1 MQSKVEDEEERLKER
16 IRSDRM
22 TILVALPRYRS
33 VSAVAILS
41 LHALAT
47 LILGV
52 IVFSN
57 PFPYPVMYVLFGIT
71 TWIFVALRFL
81 AQGLKRKFSELVL
94 LVFDCLLLAF
104 FVYVILDQVRSR
116 KVAVG
121 EAVVR
126 EDLPV
131 LYLPA
136 LLYCTVILALLI
148 HAVFSKPR
156 KMV

>member
-71 TWIFVALRFL
+71 TWIFVALRFF
-81 AQGLKRKFSELVL
+81 AQGLKRKFSEIVL

-104 FVYVILDQVRSR
+104 LVFVILDQIPSR
-116 KVAVG
+116 KVAVQDV
-121 EAVVR
+121 VVR
-126 EDLPV
+126 PDLPI
-131 LYLPA
+131 LFIPA
-136 LLYCTVILALLI
+136 LLYSAVVVALILHEILSR
-148 HAVFSKPR
+148 VR
-156 KMV
+156 KLV

>member
-1 MQSKVEDEEERLKER
+1 MQSKIEDEEKRLKER

-33 VSAVAILS
+33 IFAIAILS
-41 LHALAT
+41 VHALAT
-47 LILGV
+47 LILGI

-57 PFPYPVMYVLFGIT
+57 PFPYPVMYVLFGLT
-71 TWIFVALRFL
+71 TWILVALRFF

-104 FVYVILDQVRSR
+104 FVFVILDQVSSR
-116 KVAVG
+116 KVAV
-121 EAVVR
+121 EQVVVR

-131 LYLPA
+131 LFVPA
-136 LLYCTVILALLI
+136 FLYSTVIAMLLV
-148 HAVFSKPR
+148 HAVVSKI
-156 KMV
+156 KKVL